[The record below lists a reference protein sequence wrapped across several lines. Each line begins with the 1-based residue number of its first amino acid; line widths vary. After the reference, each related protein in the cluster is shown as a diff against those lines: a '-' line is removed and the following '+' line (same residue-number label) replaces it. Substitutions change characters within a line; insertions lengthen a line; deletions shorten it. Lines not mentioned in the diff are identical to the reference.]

1 MCLYFD
7 CYHFIL
13 HFILKLLFNIIF
25 LAFVQKNVKF
35 GNCKKKQL
43 TGWCIFCI
51 KNEKTWPF
59 LIQSISLCKSKLFIQ
74 WSNSAICCSKSIL
87 TPQSAVPGIKPV
99 HFQKENL

>member
-13 HFILKLLFNIIF
+13 HFILKLLLNIIF
-25 LAFVQKNVKF
+25 LVFVQKNVMLCSQAGVFFALKT
-35 GNCKKKQL
+35 KKHGL
-43 TGWCIFCI
+43 LL
-51 KNEKTWPF
+51 F

-74 WSNSAICCSKSIL
+74 WSNTAICCSKSIL
-87 TPQSAVPGIKPV
+87 TPQSPVPGIKPV

>member
-35 GNCKKKQL
+35 GNCKK
-43 TGWCIFCI
+43 
-51 KNEKTWPF
+51 N
-59 LIQSISLCKSKLFIQ
+59 
-74 WSNSAICCSKSIL
+74 N
-87 TPQSAVPGIKPV
+87 
-99 HFQKENL
+99 